1 MSEDVFSVLKKK
13 IRNQM
18 NDLADHLAVGSA
30 KDMEEYRKI
39 TGIIEGLAWAEREV
53 IDLED
58 KLLKLQFVG
67 RNAQTGRNNKTRG
80 KYGDTRKR
88 NRKSCY

>member
-1 MSEDVFSVLKKK
+1 MSEDVFSLLKKK

-39 TGIIEGLAWAEREV
+39 TGIIEGLAWTEREV

-58 KLLKLQFVG
+58 KLLGL
-67 RNAQTGRNNKTRG
+67 
-80 KYGDTRKR
+80 
-88 NRKSCY
+88 

>member
-18 NDLADHLAVGSA
+18 NELADHLAVGSA
-30 KDMEEYRKI
+30 KDMEDYRKI

-58 KLLKLQFVG
+58 KLLGL
-67 RNAQTGRNNKTRG
+67 
-80 KYGDTRKR
+80 
-88 NRKSCY
+88 